1 MSDRSSPQP
10 GHASPLWVRVLRYL
24 WIAGFAIGTTTHVL
38 DIVLG
43 GAEVY
48 DGFPTVVKV
57 FWLSLT
63 IVDPVV
69 IILLVVAPRSGI
81 VLALAVILV
90 DIAVNWMVFTTIGG
104 LSLFGVMCQTSFA
117 VLLVVTADRLWKAF
131 SDPSRGR
138 RRPG

>member
-10 GHASPLWVRVLRYL
+10 GHASPRWVRVLRYL

-48 DGFPTVVKV
+48 DGFPTVVRV

-63 IVDPVV
+63 ILDPAV
-69 IILLVVAPRSGI
+69 IILLALARRSGI

-90 DIAVNWMVFTTIGG
+90 DIAVNWTVFATIGG
-104 LSLFGVMCQTSFA
+104 LSLFGVVNQTLFA
-117 VLLVVTADRLWKAF
+117 VLLALTANRLWKGF
-131 SDPSRGR
+131 SGPSRGR